1 MQEGSHQGAHH
12 LGGQAGGLGGLGWR
26 SLPGPRA
33 SLSGPAGL
41 REARAGDHSSEQAQ
55 SPVRSHGGGVVAR
68 STALRCPVERLN
80 PLVAAA

>member
-12 LGGQAGGLGGLGWR
+12 LGGRAGGLGRR

-55 SPVRSHGGGVVAR
+55 SPVRSHGGGVAR